1 MTPGELQDWLML
13 AYGAEKFRPGL
24 ERVGTFLAPELAE
37 VKKLD
42 PKIVTVAGTN
52 GKGETSYTLAAMA
65 RAAGVPFVLWTSP
78 HIHSVCERFQ
88 NLAGAISSDELSELL
103 IEGEKLR
110 QRAGVGLSYYEALWA
125 AFVRWGLEQKAS
137 LWILEVG
144 LGGRYDAVNL
154 LDAHVVGLCSISRDH
169 QEFLGPRYDLILGEK
184 LGVVRPNSTLI
195 SALELCYLRERAR
208 VGNERSRDLFATG
221 ALDSSLSFSERN
233 RILASE
239 LWLALGYAAQELP
252 QGSLIARGEVLE
264 WQGHRFT
271 FYGSHNPDGV
281 RKLVQFLRLS
291 SYNRQ
296 KEFYHQVWAAFS
308 ERPQMDLRVMARM
321 LATLGSENTCV
332 RITRFEHL
340 KAAGPAGWW
349 GESEGSHTQYFHDWT
364 ELFQLLAP
372 HTDRSV
378 LVVGSYYFVAL
389 VQSHLLD
396 RGATRSF
403 LSGTTVSAR

>member
-1 MTPGELQDWLML
+1 MTPSELQDWLML

-24 ERVGTFLAPELAE
+24 ERVGTFLAPELAQ
-37 VKKLD
+37 VKKLA

-88 NLAGAISSDELSELL
+88 NLAGMISSNELTDLL
-103 IEGEKLR
+103 REGEERR
-110 QRAGVGLSYYEALWA
+110 QRAQVGLSYYEALWA
-125 AFVRWGLEQKAS
+125 AFLRWGVAQKAQ

-144 LGGRYDAVNL
+144 LGGRFDAVNL

-169 QEFLGPRYDLILGEK
+169 QEFLGPRYDMILREK
-184 LGVVRPNSTLI
+184 LGVVRAKSTLI
-195 SALELCYLRERAR
+195 SALELAYLQERAC
-208 VGNERSRDLFATG
+208 VGNERSRDLFASG
-221 ALDSSLSFSERN
+221 ELSCAMSFSQRN
-233 RILASE
+233 RTLARE
-239 LWLALGYAAQELP
+239 LWRELGFPAQEPP

-321 LATLGSENTCV
+321 LATLGSESTRVC
-332 RITRFEHL
+332 ITRFEHL

-364 ELFQLLAP
+364 ELFQLLSPPA
-372 HTDRSV
+372 DRSV
-378 LVVGSYYFVAL
+378 LVVGSYYFVAR
-389 VQSHLLD
+389 VQSSLLE
-396 RGATRSF
+396 RGATRSPV
-403 LSGTTVSAR
+403 SGTPVPAR

>member
-13 AYGAEKFRPGL
+13 TYGAEKFRPGL
-24 ERVGTFLAPELAE
+24 ERVGTFLAPELAQ
-37 VKKLD
+37 VQTRA

-88 NLAGAISSDELSELL
+88 NRAGMIPCEELTKLL
-103 IEGEKLR
+103 HEGEELR
-110 QRAGVGLSYYEALWA
+110 QRARVGLSYYEALWA
-125 AFVRWGLEQKAS
+125 AFVRWGLAQKAE

-144 LGGRYDAVNL
+144 LGGRFDAVNL
-154 LDAHVVGLCSISRDH
+154 LDAQVVGLSSISRDH
-169 QEFLGPRYDLILGEK
+169 QEFLGPRYDMILREK
-184 LGVVRPNSTLI
+184 LGVVRPKSTLI
-195 SALELCYLRERAR
+195 SALELGYLRERAR
-208 VGNERSRDLFATG
+208 VGNERSRDLFASG
-221 ALDSSLSFSERN
+221 ELSCAMSFSERN
-233 RILASE
+233 RILAGE

-252 QGSLIARGEVLE
+252 QGGLIARGEVLE

-308 ERPQMDLRVMARM
+308 ERPQTDLRVMARM
-321 LATLGSENTCV
+321 LAALGSEHTRVCL
-332 RITRFEHL
+332 TRFEHL

-364 ELFQLLAP
+364 ELFQLLSPPA
-372 HTDRSV
+372 DRSV
-378 LVVGSYYFVAL
+378 LVVGSYYFVAR
-389 VQSHLLD
+389 VQSHLLE
-396 RGATRSF
+396 RGATRRAS
-403 LSGTTVSAR
+403 SGAPVPAR